1 MFKTIAHKSR
11 FGLAAVAV
19 AGSLLIVGCGSSS
32 PPSNSAQNS
41 SKGDIAGG
49 AYHYAACMRDHGVS
63 NFPDPKV
70 TQHGDSTAVA
80 MVVPSQFASSP
91 HFKTAE
97 SACKG
102 ILPMP
107 NSAQMAAQQQAHKQD
122 MLDFTACLRNHGL
135 TGFPD
140 PNAQGDL
147 TPQMLTAAGID
158 LHAPKVL
165 AAGIACVPSSHGA
178 VSVADIHRAI
188 NSNP

>member
-1 MFKTIAHKSR
+1 MFNTIIQPWR
-11 FGLAAVAV
+11 LRLVGAAL

-32 PPSNSAQNS
+32 PPSTAGQNPA
-41 SKGDIAGG
+41 KGDIAGG

-70 TQHGDSTAVA
+70 STHGNSTSVS
-80 MVVPSQFASSP
+80 MVVPNTFASSP

-97 SACKG
+97 SACRG

-107 NSAQMAAQQQAHKQD
+107 NNAQIAAEQQAHKQD

-140 PNAQGDL
+140 PNAQGNL
-147 TPQMLTAAGID
+147 TPEMLTAAGID
-158 LHAPKVL
+158 LHTPKVL

-178 VSVADIHRAI
+178 VSAADIHRAI
-188 NSNP
+188 NSVP